1 MPTAT
6 SCFACIGA
14 LSLCLGAAEVCTVK
28 SFATVSPALRN
39 RSYCLASAAWRRW
52 VSELMGR
59 PVAAEPCLW
68 RLQACSA
75 EIAYSSCNFA
85 LPTTALWYFCYI
97 AISVMVF
104 GLCPFAMFYYEGDSD
119 M

>member
-1 MPTAT
+1 M
-6 SCFACIGA
+6 
-14 LSLCLGAAEVCTVK
+14 L
-28 SFATVSPALRN
+28 
-39 RSYCLASAAWRRW
+39 
-52 VSELMGR
+52 
-59 PVAAEPCLW
+59 LW

-104 GLCPFAMFYYEGDSD
+104 GLCPFATFYYEGDSD